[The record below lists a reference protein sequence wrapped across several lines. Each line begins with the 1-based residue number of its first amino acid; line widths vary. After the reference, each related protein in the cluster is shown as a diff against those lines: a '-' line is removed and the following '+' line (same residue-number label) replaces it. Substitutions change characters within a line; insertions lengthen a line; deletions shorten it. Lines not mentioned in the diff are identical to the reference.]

1 LTKSL
6 PKEGKPE
13 FCVDSKAFVEAG
25 WMIQEHELEV
35 CNPKTFICA
44 WLNSFFF
51 NCENY
56 TRRNGGILGFHIGII
71 EETSC
76 VTCECAFGV

>member
-1 LTKSL
+1 
-6 PKEGKPE
+6 
-13 FCVDSKAFVEAG
+13 VDSKAFVEAG

-44 WLNSFFF
+44 WLISFFF

-56 TRRNGGILGFHIGII
+56 TRRNGGILGFHIDII

-76 VTCECAFGV
+76 VTCQCILAV

>member
-1 LTKSL
+1 M
-6 PKEGKPE
+6 
-13 FCVDSKAFVEAG
+13 DSKAFVEAG

-35 CNPKTFICA
+35 CNPKTFIYA

-56 TRRNGGILGFHIGII
+56 TRRNCGILGFHIGIV
-71 EETSC
+71 EETSRVATQC
-76 VTCECAFGV
+76 HVPEDLHLQKNLTK